1 MEDEPGDERGKDI
14 MGRDFRYLRR
24 KVTGNAML
32 ALSILSSLL
41 AVGFLFWILGY
52 VLSKGIH
59 AINLDFFTKLPTP
72 VGVPGG
78 GMANAIVGSVIVVG
92 NATLISVPIG
102 VATAI
107 YLSEYGKGLFAS
119 SVRFI
124 SDVLAGLPAIVAGI
138 VAYALIV
145 VPMHGF
151 SAYSGSAA
159 LALLMLPIIIR
170 SSEEIFR
177 TVPDSLREAALALGT
192 PKWVTVLRVVV
203 KTASGGLITGILLAV
218 ARVGGEAAPLLFTS
232 SSNVFW
238 SFKPDQPMGTLPVQL
253 FTYAI
258 SPYEEWHAKAW
269 AAAFVLVSMV
279 LLLNISARLYL
290 ARKGFRR

>member
-1 MEDEPGDERGKDI
+1 
-14 MGRDFRYLRR
+14 MGRDLRYLKRR
-24 KVTGNAML
+24 TVGHFWL
-32 ALSILSSLL
+32 AFSVFSSLT

-59 AINLDFFTKLPTP
+59 AINFDFFTQLPTP

-78 GMANAIVGSVIVVG
+78 GMANAFVGSLIVVG
-92 NATLISVPIG
+92 MASVISVPVGI
-102 VATAI
+102 ATAI
-107 YLSEYGKGLFAS
+107 YLSEYGRGMFAS
-119 SVRFI
+119 AVRFV
-124 SDVLAGLPAIVAGI
+124 SDVLAGVPAIVAGI

-145 VPMHGF
+145 VPLHSF

-170 SSEEIFR
+170 SSEEIFK
-177 TVPDSLREAALALGT
+177 TVPDSLREASLALGV
-192 PKWVTVLRVVV
+192 PRWVTVLKVVV
-203 KTASGGLITGILLAV
+203 KTASGGLVTGVLLAI

-232 SSNVFW
+232 ASNVFW
-238 SFKPDQPMGTLPVQL
+238 SFKPNQPMGTLPVQL

-258 SPYEEWHAKAW
+258 SPYEEWHQKAW
-269 AAAFVLVSMV
+269 AAAFVLVSAV

-290 ARKGFRR
+290 ARKGFKR

>member
-1 MEDEPGDERGKDI
+1 
-14 MGRDFRYLRR
+14 MGRNFGYLKRR
-24 KVTGNAML
+24 AVGHFWL
-32 ALSILSSLL
+32 AFSVLSSLC
-41 AVGFLFWILGY
+41 AVAFLFWILGY

-59 AINLDFFTKLPTP
+59 AINFDFFTKLPTP

-78 GMANAIVGSVIVVG
+78 GMANAFVGSIIVIGMASVV
-92 NATLISVPIG
+92 AVPAGI
-102 VATAI
+102 ATAI

-119 SVRFI
+119 AVRFV
-124 SDVLAGLPAIVAGI
+124 SDVLAGVPAIVAGI
-138 VAYALIV
+138 IAYTLVV

-151 SAYSGSAA
+151 SALSGSVA
-159 LALLMLPIIIR
+159 LTLLMLPIIIR
-170 SSEEIFR
+170 SSEEIFK
-177 TVPDSLREAALALGT
+177 TVPDSLREASLALGV
-192 PKWVTVLRVVV
+192 PRWVTVLRIVV
-203 KTASGGLITGILLAV
+203 KTASGGLVTGVLLAV

-238 SFKPDQPMGTLPVQL
+238 SFKPNQPMGTLPVQL

-258 SPYEEWHAKAW
+258 SPYEEWHEKAW

-290 ARKGFRR
+290 ARKGFKR